1 MKGYNLLRN
10 RTSDRRGEVSGAVS
24 ETDVEV
30 GRKDRMAGWKGS
42 DSTSNI
48 LRFAFDTPRRQSKQR
63 LDTLVVQRGLI
74 ESRERAKQL
83 ILAGEVIVSGSAQV
97 KPGQLISPDAEIV
110 VKKPPRYVSRGGLK
124 LEKALQVFQV
134 DVRGSIAIDVGAST
148 GGFTDCLLQHGVK
161 FVYAVDVGHGQ
172 LAWKLRQ
179 NPRVC
184 VIEGTNIRTIDV
196 NRFEP
201 PVEIGVV
208 DVSFISLQKVL
219 PIVIQIVNPTG
230 DVLAL
235 IKPQFEAGRKHVGK
249 GGVVRDAS
257 VHVRVLRD
265 LVQFIH
271 GLDLSVMGISYSP
284 IRGPAGNIEYLIW
297 FKTGTEG
304 TSVDWEKCATQVVR
318 EANTALQ

>member
-1 MKGYNLLRN
+1 
-10 RTSDRRGEVSGAVS
+10 
-24 ETDVEV
+24 
-30 GRKDRMAGWKGS
+30 MADWKGS
-42 DSTSNI
+42 NSTSDI
-48 LRFAFDTPRRQSKQR
+48 SRFVLHAPRGQSKQR

-83 ILAGEVIVSGSAQV
+83 ILAGEVVVSGSAQV
-97 KPGQLISPDAEIV
+97 KPGQLTPSDAEIV
-110 VKKPPRYVSRGGLK
+110 VKEPPRYVSRGGLK

-134 DVRGSIAIDVGAST
+134 DVRDSIAIDVGAST
-148 GGFTDCLLQHGVK
+148 GGFTDCLLQHGAK

-179 NPRVC
+179 DPCVC

-196 NRFEP
+196 NRFEAP
-201 PVEIGVV
+201 IGIGVV

-235 IKPQFEAGRKHVGK
+235 VKPQFEAGRKHVGK
-249 GGVVRDAS
+249 GGVVREAR

-265 LVQFIH
+265 LVQFTH
-271 GLDLSVMGISYSP
+271 ELDLSVMGISYAP
-284 IRGPAGNIEYLIW
+284 MRGPAGNIEYLIW
-297 FKTGTEG
+297 FKTGGEG
-304 TSVDWEKCATQVVR
+304 TSVDWEKCAEQVVQ

>member
-1 MKGYNLLRN
+1 M
-10 RTSDRRGEVSGAVS
+10 E
-24 ETDVEV
+24 
-30 GRKDRMAGWKGS
+30 GRKDS
-42 DSTSNI
+42 NSTSNI
-48 LRFAFDTPRRQSKQR
+48 SRFTFHASRGQSKQR
-63 LDTLVVQRGLI
+63 LDTLVVQRGLV

-97 KPGQLISPDAEIV
+97 KPGHVVSSDAEIV
-110 VKKPPRYVSRGGLK
+110 VKQPPRYVSRGGLK

-134 DVRGSIAIDVGAST
+134 DVRGRVAIDVGAST
-148 GGFTDCLLQHGVK
+148 GGFTDCLLQHGAK

-179 NPRVC
+179 DPRVC

-219 PIVIQIVNPTG
+219 PVVTEIVDPTG

-249 GGVVRDAS
+249 GGVVRDAR
-257 VHVRVLRD
+257 VHVKVLSD
-265 LVQFIH
+265 LIQFIH
-271 GLDLSVMGISYSP
+271 GLDQSVMGISYSP

-297 FKTGTEG
+297 FKAGTDG
-304 TSVDWEKCATQVVR
+304 ASVDWEKRAAQVVQ
-318 EANTALQ
+318 EANTAL

>member
-1 MKGYNLLRN
+1 
-10 RTSDRRGEVSGAVS
+10 
-24 ETDVEV
+24 
-30 GRKDRMAGWKGS
+30 MASWKGS
-42 DSTSNI
+42 NGTSNI
-48 LRFAFDTPRRQSKQR
+48 SPFAFHAPRGQSKQR

-74 ESRERAKQL
+74 DSRERAKRL

-97 KPGQLISPDAEIV
+97 KPGQLIPSDAEIV
-110 VKKPPRYVSRGGLK
+110 VKESPRYVSRGGLK

-134 DVRGSIAIDVGAST
+134 DVRDSVAIDVGAST
-148 GGFTDCLLQHGVK
+148 GGFTDCLLQHGAK

-179 NPRVC
+179 DPRVC

-196 NRFEP
+196 DRFES

-219 PIVIQIVNPTG
+219 PIIIQIVNPTG

-235 IKPQFEAGRKHVGK
+235 VKPQFEAGRKDVGK
-249 GGVVRDAS
+249 GGVVRDAG
-257 VHVRVLRD
+257 VHVRVLGD
-265 LVQFIH
+265 LVRFTQ
-271 GLDLSVMGISYSP
+271 GLDLSIMGISYSP
-284 IRGPAGNIEYLIW
+284 IRGPAGNIEYLVW
-297 FKTGTEG
+297 FKAGVEG
-304 TSVDWEKCATQVVR
+304 TSVDWEKRAMQVVE